1 MLPQPRAHD
10 STAPLSTAGGFV
22 LAFFVLSTVPAA
34 ATSYWS
40 AIHAV
45 VLSVD
50 RSHKTVTIRS
60 EALETLPAGVRTCS
74 VRDARALQE
83 LHTGELIE
91 ARAQTSV
98 SKWNLEDIRVVHNGG
113 VGRPDGTHIAWEAR

>member
-1 MLPQPRAHD
+1 
-10 STAPLSTAGGFV
+10 V
-22 LAFFVLSTVPAA
+22 LALFALSPIAA
-34 ATSYWS
+34 PATSYWS

-50 RSHKTVTIRS
+50 RSHRTVTIRS

-74 VRDARALQE
+74 VRDTHALQE
-83 LHTGELIE
+83 LRSGELIE

-98 SKWNLEDIRVVHNGG
+98 STWNLENIRVVHNGG
-113 VGRPDGTHIAWEAR
+113 ATRSDGTHVAWGASHVLPG

>member
-1 MLPQPRAHD
+1 M
-10 STAPLSTAGGFV
+10 
-22 LAFFVLSTVPAA
+22 STVAA
-34 ATSYWS
+34 PATSYWS

-74 VRDARALQE
+74 VRDERTLQE
-83 LHTGELIE
+83 LRSGELIE

-98 SKWNLEDIRVVHNGG
+98 SKWNLEDIRVVHNAGI
-113 VGRPDGTHIAWEAR
+113 GRPDGTHVAWDTI